1 MLARLRTTAIFPRS
15 KLAAIARS
23 FFFGASTVPPQ
34 NTRSDENFPPLW
46 REAREHHFIRVAE
59 WAFNDHPHNAQ
70 ADEFLQIAEPTPEDL
85 LVVGVYMDND
95 RSDPQ
100 LRADLH
106 RFLQKIESATGK
118 KPFLYTTGRYW
129 NAHMDDSFGTYPLLL
144 QRVPGVPAVIP
155 RGWSRVSMW
164 LEVKSLPGIDDAFTF
179 TFDGTLEELRA
190 LANPNL
196 SRGR

>member
-1 MLARLRTTAIFPRS
+1 MARARQISICYRRSDTAAHAGRLYDALCADFGKDTVFLDIGGVEPGDDFVSASASVRRS
-15 KLAAIARS
+15 E
-23 FFFGASTVPPQ
+23 G
-34 NTRSDENFPPLW
+34 TRSPVRWKGDRRRPTRQLGS
-46 REAREHHFIRVAE
+46 
-59 WAFNDHPHNAQ
+59 DH
-70 ADEFLQIAEPTPEDL
+70 
-85 LVVGVYMDND
+85 
-95 RSDPQ
+95 SDPQ

-106 RFLQKIESATGK
+106 RFLQKIESAMGK
-118 KPFLYTTGRYW
+118 RPFLCTTSKYW
-129 NAHMDDSFGTYPLLL
+129 NEHMDDSSGTHPLLL

-196 SRGR
+196 PRGR